1 MFETDSFCA
10 ETSFIGSES
19 SFAEDPSETVDC
31 DGTSSPAASFT
42 ADEEV
47 PSDNEA
53 PRMDLLSTL
62 CSKRPPE
69 CRCSSIFRA
78 LSTSR
83 NLLKTPATSTFS
95 EGLVAARNASGS
107 SVTLREE
114 SRHLLEFQMVNMTAS
129 STHGNLELCA

>member
-31 DGTSSPAASFT
+31 DGTSSPAASLT

-53 PRMDLLSTL
+53 PRMDLLDGSASERFL
-62 CSKRPPE
+62 
-69 CRCSSIFRA
+69 
-78 LSTSR
+78 
-83 NLLKTPATSTFS
+83 S
-95 EGLVAARNASGS
+95 EGSLDSLVEGARLVWILVLFVPNARLNVAAVPS
-107 SVTLREE
+107 SER
-114 SRHLLEFQMVNMTAS
+114 FQR
-129 STHGNLELCA
+129 LKIF